1 MKRNFSILVL
11 SLILIFNLIPS
22 NIALAK
28 TNDTVNDVIYNYL
41 DNSLSIKRDL
51 KITKNDSIDKNSKLY
66 EYNKLLSQ
74 TTLDWYNGIGQ
85 QLSWYNIDLKI
96 NSVEYQEDLIKV
108 NATSIINCQ
117 YKDVDFDTKY
127 SENHIFYIKDKN
139 NTLTIEKDIFEQ
151 YMNAIEVENI
161 INSTSSYDSYIS
173 KKISDQKIKNINI
186 ANDIK
191 LSKNTS
197 FNIQNKASLNP
208 YILYNRNG
216 AASYAINNA
225 FGAEDYANND
235 CTNFVSKAL
244 LWGGLTTDSTW
255 YKGSYAW
262 IRVINLR
269 DYLISSGR
277 AKQYSST
284 SYADLGDVIQLYNKN
299 KQTWSHSVIVTFKGS
314 GTVYVSAHSYPAK
327 NKDFRDYYPNTS
339 YYSNYRVLHIN

>member
-139 NTLTIEKDIFEQ
+139 NTLTIEKE
-151 YMNAIEVENI
+151 
-161 INSTSSYDSYIS
+161 
-173 KKISDQKIKNINI
+173 
-186 ANDIK
+186 
-191 LSKNTS
+191 S
-197 FNIQNKASLNP
+197 FRTRYECN
-208 YILYNRNG
+208 
-216 AASYAINNA
+216 
-225 FGAEDYANND
+225 
-235 CTNFVSKAL
+235 
-244 LWGGLTTDSTW
+244 
-255 YKGSYAW
+255 
-262 IRVINLR
+262 
-269 DYLISSGR
+269 
-277 AKQYSST
+277 
-284 SYADLGDVIQLYNKN
+284 
-299 KQTWSHSVIVTFKGS
+299 
-314 GTVYVSAHSYPAK
+314 
-327 NKDFRDYYPNTS
+327 
-339 YYSNYRVLHIN
+339 